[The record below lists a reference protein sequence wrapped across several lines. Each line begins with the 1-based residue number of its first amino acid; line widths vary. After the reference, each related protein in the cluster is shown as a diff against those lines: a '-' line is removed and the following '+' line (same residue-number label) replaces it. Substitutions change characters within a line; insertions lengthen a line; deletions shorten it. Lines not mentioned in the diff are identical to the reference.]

1 MIKMPNFD
9 LQTLYDAETTFNLL
23 MNEERLAKFL
33 VHWEAMKIA
42 QTIPGAIVECGTFKG
57 TSFMR
62 FANMRQL
69 IGGNFS
75 AKLIAFDVFSDEF
88 PNTSFQE
95 DKLQRQHWIETAGG
109 SSISVNQLK
118 ELLDRR
124 GITNYDLIEGDVL
137 NTIPKYVNDNPG
149 LKISLLNIDI
159 DFVEPTTV
167 ALEKLFDRV
176 CKGGIILL
184 DNYAGQGTSGLSYH
198 GDTTAIDNFFSEKNI
213 IIKKFPFAA
222 RPAYIIKD

>member
-9 LQTLYDAETTFNLL
+9 MQTLYDAETTFNLV

-33 VHWEAMKIA
+33 IHWEAIKIA

-95 DKLQRQHWIETAGG
+95 DQLQSQH
-109 SSISVNQLK
+109 
-118 ELLDRR
+118 
-124 GITNYDLIEGDVL
+124 
-137 NTIPKYVNDNPG
+137 
-149 LKISLLNIDI
+149 
-159 DFVEPTTV
+159 
-167 ALEKLFDRV
+167 
-176 CKGGIILL
+176 
-184 DNYAGQGTSGLSYH
+184 
-198 GDTTAIDNFFSEKNI
+198 
-213 IIKKFPFAA
+213 
-222 RPAYIIKD
+222 